1 MTRTLKI
8 TVLVDFATVDDNDP
22 QFHDPADKTAT
33 EYHVIE
39 SLRHLHH
46 NVSVIGIFDNLEEMI
61 AKLKENK
68 PELVFNLTEQ
78 FYGERLW
85 DKNIVGVLD
94 MLQIP
99 YTGSGPMGMM
109 LCRDKRLCK
118 QLLGLH
124 RIRVPNFL
132 SLPWGKTVHVNK
144 SIQFPLVVK
153 PARGDGSEGISNAS
167 LVNTVEALAERAE
180 FIHDRWQQDAIAEE
194 YIDGRELYVT
204 VLGNKRLQ
212 VCPARECLFDQ
223 DKEQGPNM
231 ATYRVKWNDEYRE
244 KWGVNFGFAENL
256 DEEVVKRIERVC
268 KRAYRILHLRDYGRI
283 DLRLRPDGKI
293 AILEANPNP
302 DLAWGEEVAEAAQ
315 RAGIDYEHLIDFI
328 LRQTLKRKGEVT

>member
-1 MTRTLKI
+1 MIRTLKI
-8 TVLVDFATVDDNDP
+8 TVLVDFSTVPDEDP
-22 QFHDPADKTAT
+22 QFHDPVDKTST

-39 SLRHLHH
+39 SLRHQHH
-46 NVSVIGIFDNLEEMI
+46 DVSVIGVFDNLEEMI
-61 AKLKENK
+61 VKLKENK
-68 PELVFNLTEQ
+68 PDLVFNLTEQ
-78 FYGERLW
+78 YCGERLW
-85 DKNIVGVLD
+85 DKNIAGVLD

-132 SLPWGKTVHVNK
+132 SLPFGKTVRVNK

-153 PARGDGSEGISNAS
+153 PALADGSEGISNAS
-167 LVNTVEALAERAE
+167 LVNSVDTLQERAE

-204 VLGNKRLQ
+204 VLGNKRLT
-212 VCPARECLFDQ
+212 VCPPREFFFDQ
-223 DKEQGPNM
+223 DSEQGPNM
-231 ATYRVKWNDEYRE
+231 ATYRVKWNNTYRE
-244 KWGVNFGFAENL
+244 KWGLNFGFAENL
-256 DEEVVKRIERVC
+256 DKEVVKRIERVC
-268 KRAYRILHLRDYGRI
+268 KKAYRVLHLRDYGRI
-283 DLRLRPDGKI
+283 DLRLMPDGKI

-315 RAGIDYEHLIDFI
+315 RAGVDYEKLIDFI
-328 LRQTLKRKGEVT
+328 IHQALKRKGEVT

>member
-8 TVLVDFATVDDNDP
+8 TVLVDAATVPDNDP
-22 QFHDPADKTAT
+22 EFLNPTGKAIT

-39 SLRHLHH
+39 ALHHLHH
-46 NVSVIGIFDNLEEMI
+46 EVLVLGVFDNLEEI
-61 AKLKENK
+61 IRHLKEHK
-68 PELVFNLTEQ
+68 PDLVFNLTEQ
-78 FYGERLW
+78 FCGERLW
-85 DKNIVGVLD
+85 DKNIAGVLD

-124 RIRVPNFL
+124 KIRVPNFL
-132 SLPWGKTVHVNK
+132 SLPWGKTVRVNK

-153 PARGDGSEGISNAS
+153 PALGDGSEGISNAS

-194 YIDGRELYVT
+194 YIEGRELYVT

-212 VCPARECLFDQ
+212 VCPARECVFDA
-223 DKEQGPNM
+223 DKEEGPNL
-231 ATYRVKWNDEYRE
+231 ATYRVKWNDDYRE
-244 KWGVNFGFAENL
+244 KWGINFGFADDLEA
-256 DEEVVKRIERVC
+256 DIFRHIGKVC
-268 KRAYRILHLRDYGRI
+268 KRAFRILHLRDYGRI
-283 DLRLRPDGKI
+283 DLRLKPDGKI

-315 RAGIDYEHLIDFI
+315 HAGIDYETLIDFI
-328 LRQTLKRKGEVT
+328 ISQALKRKDNIT

>member
-1 MTRTLKI
+1 MNRILKI
-8 TVLVDFATVDDNDP
+8 TVLVDFSTVPEEDR
-22 QFHDPADKTAT
+22 QFHDPADKMST

-46 NVSVIGIFDNLEEMI
+46 DVSVIGIFDNLEEMI
-61 AKLKENK
+61 AELKENK
-68 PELVFNLTEQ
+68 PDLVFNLTEQ
-78 FYGERLW
+78 FCGERLW
-85 DKNIVGVLD
+85 DKNIAGVLD

-132 SLPWGKTVHVNK
+132 SLPWGKTVRVNK

-153 PARGDGSEGISNAS
+153 PALADGSEGISNAS
-167 LVNTVEALAERAE
+167 LVNSVDALKERAE

-212 VCPARECLFDQ
+212 VCPAREFFFDQ
-223 DKEQGPNM
+223 DTEQGPNM
-231 ATYRVKWNDEYRE
+231 ATYRVKWNDDYRK

-256 DEEVVKRIERVC
+256 EEETIKHIERVC
-268 KRAYRILHLRDYGRI
+268 KKAYRILHLRDYGRI

-302 DLAWGEEVAEAAQ
+302 DLAWGEEVAESAQ
-315 RAGIDYEHLIDFI
+315 RAGINYEKLIDLI
-328 LRQTLKRKGEVT
+328 IRQALKRKEEIA